1 MQVFRDST
9 RKQRSL
15 DSKDSSLN
23 REGNDV
29 KGPHASA
36 HKQGIMR
43 EATGE
48 ETGAEPGRN
57 GPGIAGLGR
66 PTQPTPGRVRIPFL
80 P

>member
-1 MQVFRDST
+1 MQVFRDLT

-15 DSKDSSLN
+15 HSKDSSLN

-29 KGPHASA
+29 KGPQASA
-36 HKQGIMR
+36 HKQVITR

-57 GPGIAGLGR
+57 GLGLVGLAGPAWPVPGPVRR
-66 PTQPTPGRVRIPFL
+66 PL
-80 P
+80 